1 MNFNGLFAQRTG
13 NMAASAI
20 REILKVAS
28 QPGMIS
34 LAGGVPA
41 PESFPLEI
49 LRELTA
55 RVIDEYPAVAFQYG
69 PTEGFPPLREAIAS
83 RLRQVGI
90 DVEGDGVLI
99 TSGSQGV
106 LDALGKVLISEG
118 DEIAV
123 EAPTYLGALQAFN
136 PYCPRYVKLSSDDD
150 GLIPASLER
159 ALKEHRLK
167 FVYVVPNFQN
177 PTGKTI
183 PLERRKQIAALI
195 REHDALLVE
204 DDPYSSLRYE
214 GEPLPTLKSM
224 APDNVAYVGSLS
236 KVLAPGLRL
245 GYVAAP
251 EPLGKWLVIAKQGI
265 DLHTSSFNQALAA
278 EYLTGG
284 YLDRHL
290 PKIVEIYRPKLRAM
304 LQALARHFPAECCWS
319 RPEGGMFVWVEGPM
333 GLNMEDVYRRAVA
346 RKTAFVPGRFFF
358 VQNGEGGETMRLN
371 FTMADEEAIDRAV
384 RIIAEEIE
392 AGMRKCC

>member
-1 MNFNGLFAQRTG
+1 
-13 NMAASAI
+13 
-20 REILKVAS
+20 
-28 QPGMIS
+28 
-34 LAGGVPA
+34 
-41 PESFPLEI
+41 
-49 LRELTA
+49 
-55 RVIDEYPAVAFQYG
+55 
-69 PTEGFPPLREAIAS
+69 
-83 RLRQVGI
+83 
-90 DVEGDGVLI
+90 
-99 TSGSQGV
+99 
-106 LDALGKVLISEG
+106 
-118 DEIAV
+118 
-123 EAPTYLGALQAFN
+123 
-136 PYCPRYVKLSSDDD
+136 
-150 GLIPASLER
+150 
-159 ALKEHRLK
+159 
-167 FVYVVPNFQN
+167 
-177 PTGKTI
+177 
-183 PLERRKQIAALI
+183 
-195 REHDALLVE
+195 
-204 DDPYSSLRYE
+204 
-214 GEPLPTLKSM
+214 M

>member
-1 MNFNGLFAQRTG
+1 MRFDRLFAQRTG

-55 RVIDEYPAVAFQYG
+55 RVIDQYPAAAFQYG

-83 RLRQVGI
+83 RLCQAGI
-90 DVEGDGVLI
+90 DVDGEGVLI

-106 LDALGKVLISEG
+106 LDGLGKVLISEG

-136 PYCPRYVKLSSDDD
+136 PYCPRYVKLGSDDE

-183 PLERRKQIAALI
+183 PLERRRQIAALI

-214 GEPLPTLKSM
+214 GESLPTLKSM
-224 APDNVAYVGSLS
+224 APDHVAYVGSLS

-251 EPLGKWLVIAKQGI
+251 EPLAKWLVIAKQGI

-290 PKIVEIYRPKLRAM
+290 PKIVEIYKPKLQAM
-304 LQALARHFPAECCWS
+304 LQALARHFPSECCWS
-319 RPEGGMFVWVEGPM
+319 RPEGGMFVWVEGPK
-333 GLNMEDVYRRAVA
+333 GLNMEDVYRRTVA

-358 VQNGEGGETMRLN
+358 VENGEGGETMRLN

-392 AGMRKCC
+392 AGMRTCC